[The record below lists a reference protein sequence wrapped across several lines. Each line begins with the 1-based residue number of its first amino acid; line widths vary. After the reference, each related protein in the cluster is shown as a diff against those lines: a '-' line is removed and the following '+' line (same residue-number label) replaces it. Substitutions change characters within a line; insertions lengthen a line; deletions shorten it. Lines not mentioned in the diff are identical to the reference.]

1 MINGVSARAGSDV
14 DAIEPLDEQVD
25 HFRGPSQAR
34 VILEY
39 GDYECPYS
47 RAAYR
52 DWLSARRDDEAAA
65 FVAYSTALDREEY
78 VAAQYRRLIPSL
90 AMEDD

>member
-1 MINGVSARAGSDV
+1 MRLKRSVL
-14 DAIEPLDEQVD
+14 DASPETLIDAMMDGYVAWREACAAVEK
-25 HFRGPSQAR
+25 
-34 VILEY
+34 
-39 GDYECPYS
+39 
-47 RAAYR
+47 AYR

-78 VAAQYRRLIPSL
+78 VAGQYRRLIPSL

>member
-1 MINGVSARAGSDV
+1 MRLKRSVL
-14 DAIEPLDEQVD
+14 DASPETLIDAMMDGYVAWREACTAVEN
-25 HFRGPSQAR
+25 
-34 VILEY
+34 
-39 GDYECPYS
+39 
-47 RAAYR
+47 AYR

-65 FVAYSTALDREEY
+65 FVAYSAALDREEY